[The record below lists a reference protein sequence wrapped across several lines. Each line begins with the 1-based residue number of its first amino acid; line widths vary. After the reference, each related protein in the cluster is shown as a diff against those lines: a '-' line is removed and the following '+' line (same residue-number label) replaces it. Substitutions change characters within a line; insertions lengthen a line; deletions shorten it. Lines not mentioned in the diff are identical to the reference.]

1 MCPEFYSE
9 EIPCG
14 LILVSERLPSSTTN
28 RRSSDLE
35 WSLTIYILW
44 FRSTRSCTHK
54 SVKGAK
60 CKSRFFKNITI
71 QGVTENSFV
80 LFLVGTFDKCHCM
93 EASFERE
100 GCYGDQENHRLLRY
114 HILNEAQKR
123 MTNFWL
129 PFLPDSESNPLPDF
143 ICRCA
148 AEAKKRGFDVFGIK
162 NYGTCSGAS
171 RREVRGIRRPPLI
184 FRPNWGHRCVI

>member
-1 MCPEFYSE
+1 MHTQVCQGGKMQKQ
-9 EIPCG
+9 I
-14 LILVSERLPSSTTN
+14 
-28 RRSSDLE
+28 
-35 WSLTIYILW
+35 
-44 FRSTRSCTHK
+44 
-54 SVKGAK
+54 
-60 CKSRFFKNITI
+60 FKNITI
-71 QGVTENSFV
+71 QGVTENSLV
-80 LFLVGTFDKCHCM
+80 LFLVGNFDKCHCM

-129 PFLPDSESNPLPDF
+129 PFLPDSDSNPLPDF

-162 NYGTCSGAS
+162 NYGMCRGGSRGGA
-171 RREVRGIRRPPLI
+171 RGIRRPPLI
-184 FRPNWGHRCVI
+184 FRPN

>member
-1 MCPEFYSE
+1 MHTQVCQGGKMQKQ
-9 EIPCG
+9 I
-14 LILVSERLPSSTTN
+14 
-28 RRSSDLE
+28 
-35 WSLTIYILW
+35 
-44 FRSTRSCTHK
+44 
-54 SVKGAK
+54 
-60 CKSRFFKNITI
+60 FKNITI

-80 LFLVGTFDKCHCM
+80 LFLVGNFDKCHWM

-162 NYGTCSGAS
+162 NYGMCSGAS
-171 RREVRGIRRPPLI
+171 RGEARRIRRPPLI

>member
-162 NYGTCSGAS
+162 NYGMCRGGSRGGA
-171 RREVRGIRRPPLI
+171 RGIRRPPLI

>member
-1 MCPEFYSE
+1 MRTQVCQGGK
-9 EIPCG
+9 IQKQ
-14 LILVSERLPSSTTN
+14 I
-28 RRSSDLE
+28 
-35 WSLTIYILW
+35 
-44 FRSTRSCTHK
+44 
-54 SVKGAK
+54 
-60 CKSRFFKNITI
+60 FKNITI
-71 QGVTENSFV
+71 QGVTENSIA
-80 LFLVGTFDKCHCM
+80 LFLVGNFDKCHCI

-114 HILNEAQKR
+114 HILNETQKR

-129 PFLPDSESNPLPDF
+129 PFLPDSDSNPLPDF

-171 RREVRGIRRPPLI
+171 RREARGIRRPPLI
-184 FRPNWGHRCVI
+184 FRPN